1 MFRVLS
7 LLCLIGLIG
16 CAPRATLTSFAG
28 PTPGAERQVFIGTTR
43 PLVSAIQA
51 AEDRAASLSFASVT
65 LSIPPE
71 RRLGEIPVNPREPD
85 PMRDIVVTQSQR
97 FAEAPEF
104 RAGLSQA
111 LAAYPEGRREAVIY
125 VHGFNNTYDEGVIRI
140 AQLAHDLQ
148 IDGVA
153 VHYAWP
159 SQGWVLGYGHD
170 RESALFA
177 RDGLQALIEEVHAAG
192 ADRIVLVAHSMGALI
207 SVEVMRQMDIAR
219 PGRSRHMLSG
229 VLLISAD
236 IDPDVFVSQLA
247 RIDPVPEPFVLFV
260 SQRDR
265 ALRLS
270 ARLNGSPRR
279 IGNLGDIE
287 PLADLPITVVD
298 LSAEAGSTDH
308 FAAGNSAVLLGLFSR
323 IRDINDAFSGDR
335 AGRAGLFP
343 GTVLTIRNA
352 TEIVLSPGGALSN

>member
-1 MFRVLS
+1 MFRALS
-7 LLCLIGLIG
+7 LLCFIGLTA

-28 PTPGAERQVFIGTTR
+28 PTLGAEQQVFIGTTR
-43 PLVSAIQA
+43 PLVTATQA
-51 AEDRAASLSFASVT
+51 TPDRAGGLSFASVT
-65 LSIPPE
+65 LSMPPN
-71 RRLGEIPVNPREPD
+71 RRLGEIPFNQRDPD
-85 PMRDIVVTQSQR
+85 PMQDIVVTQSQR
-97 FAEAPEF
+97 FAQTTQF
-104 RAGLSQA
+104 RAELADA
-111 LAAYPEGRREAVIY
+111 LAAFPDGEREAVIY
-125 VHGFNNTYDEGVIRI
+125 VHGFNNTYDEGVLRI

-148 IDGVA
+148 IEGVA

-177 RDGLQALIEEVHAAG
+177 RDGLQSLIEEVREAG
-192 ADRIVLVAHSMGALI
+192 ADRIVLVAHSMGALV
-207 SVEVMRQMDIAR
+207 SVETMRQMDIAA
-219 PGRSRHMLSG
+219 PGSSKETLFG

-247 RIDPVPEPFVLFV
+247 RVDPVPEPFVLFV

-279 IGNLGDIE
+279 IGNLSDIE
-287 PLADLPITVVD
+287 PLADLPITVIN
-298 LSAEAGSTDH
+298 LSNEPGSADH
-308 FAAGNSAVLLGLFSR
+308 FAAGNSAVLLSLFSQV
-323 IRDINDAFSGDR
+323 RDIDAAFSGDR
-335 AGRAGLFP
+335 AGRPGLFP

-352 TEIVLSPGGALSN
+352 TEIVLAPGGVLSN